1 MCGVSVSAMIW
12 RSTEPLNL
20 SKIWNLPCDTRVAI
34 LRVTS
39 LLLINKMTLKV
50 IEANEGVSRLSNT
63 ESDNYQLNFVPA
75 CQVTPWLNGYRT
87 PNSHVSD
94 PSSDQSRWDNWCFLL
109 LLLLFVCLFVSS
121 SCCSINIRQWRETL
135 KSEALG
141 GFLPLSLSLPVPSFG
156 RALQKRIC
164 SLQQNQ
170 VGLFMWQSWPKREY
184 CQYVYN
190 FSDEIIN

>member
-1 MCGVSVSAMIW
+1 MKLGG
-12 RSTEPLNL
+12 
-20 SKIWNLPCDTRVAI
+20 TRVAI

-50 IEANEGVSRLSNT
+50 IEANEGFSRLSNT

-94 PSSDQSRWDNWCFLL
+94 PSSDQSRWDKWCFLL
-109 LLLLFVCLFVSS
+109 FVVVVCLFVCS
-121 SCCSINIRQWRETL
+121 SCCSTNIRQWETL

-141 GFLPLSLSLPVPSFG
+141 GFLPLSLFMFLHLVELCKKESVLYNRTKWGYSCG
-156 RALQKRIC
+156 RAGQSGSIASMC
-164 SLQQNQ
+164 IISL
-170 VGLFMWQSWPKREY
+170 MR
-184 CQYVYN
+184 
-190 FSDEIIN
+190 